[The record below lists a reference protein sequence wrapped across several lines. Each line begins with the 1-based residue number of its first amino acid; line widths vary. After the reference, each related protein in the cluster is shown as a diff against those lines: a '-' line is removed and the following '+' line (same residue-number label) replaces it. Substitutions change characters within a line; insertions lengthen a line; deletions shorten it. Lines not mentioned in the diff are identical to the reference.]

1 MLLARNV
8 LAEGAVG
15 PVTLI
20 TKAIE
25 TTSIIAINLYGY
37 AAGGGGGGHLH
48 FFVHKKLDPSSFYS
62 HIWVKPKIGVILH
75 QISVPRT

>member
-1 MLLARNV
+1 MLQARNV

-37 AAGGGGGGHLH
+37 AAGGGGGDIFIFL
-48 FFVHKKLDPSSFYS
+48 FTKN
-62 HIWVKPKIGVILH
+62 
-75 QISVPRT
+75 